1 MIDTL
6 VIFDIDGTLTDTVA
20 LHQQCFTNA
29 LETSGLKK
37 SAAFSSFKHHTDR
50 FIFRDIYYQNHDTH
64 ANEEQVTEF
73 YKLIC
78 NDFYRA
84 EALTEIKGA
93 KQFIANLI
101 SNNVPFCFA
110 TGSISELALKK
121 LSLFNLPQAEQLLAH
136 SDITDSREKIVLKAI
151 ELAKAFY
158 HRDSFT
164 NIIAFGDGKWDY
176 VTAQNLSLGFI
187 GIGDNPT
194 LMELMKDTPVEI
206 WRDFS
211 NKTYED
217 ISKYVRL
224 TL

>member
-6 VIFDIDGTLTDTVA
+6 VIFDIDGTDTVA

-29 LETSGLKK
+29 LEKSGLKK

-50 FIFRDIYYQNHDTH
+50 FIFRDIYYQNHNTH

-93 KQFIANLI
+93 KQFITNLI

-121 LSLFNLPQAEQLLAH
+121 LSLFDIPQAAQLLAH
-136 SDITDSREKIVLKAI
+136 SDITDSREKIVLKAQ
-151 ELAKAFY
+151 ELAEMFY
-158 HRDSFT
+158 KYSFKDH
-164 NIIAFGDGKWDY
+164 IIIGDGKWDY
-176 VTAQNLSLGFI
+176 ITAANLEMKFI
-187 GIGDNPT
+187 GIGNNPT
-194 LMELMKDTPVEI
+194 LTGIMQQHKTAMWLTFEG
-206 WRDFS
+206 
-211 NKTYED
+211 KTYND
-217 ISKYVRL
+217 LHNAIDAKNG
-224 TL
+224 

>member
-1 MIDTL
+1 MKNTL

-20 LHQQCFTNA
+20 WHQQCFSDA
-29 LETSGLKK
+29 LELSGLRK

-50 FIFRDIYYQNHDTH
+50 FIFQDIFHQNHNSKPD
-64 ANEEQVTEF
+64 EEQVSQF

-78 NDFYRA
+78 NNFCKQ
-84 EALTEIKGA
+84 EEITEIKGA
-93 KQFIANLI
+93 GAFIDDLNRHNIAY
-101 SNNVPFCFA
+101 CFA
-110 TGSISELALKK
+110 TGSISELALRK
-121 LSLFNLPQAEQLLAH
+121 LSIFKIPQAAQLLAH
-136 SDITDSREKIVLKAI
+136 ADITDSREDIVLNAI

-158 HRDSFT
+158 HRDSLT

-194 LMELMKDTPVEI
+194 LMELMKDTPGEM